1 MFAIN
6 LLLAHLVSD
15 FAFTNV
21 FSEKLNKKDNTLYHI
36 IWAVIA
42 FLAFSFDV
50 LGSFSGI
57 LLISL
62 GIAIHVLWDFYRKKI
77 NSTPLKEFSVILVF
91 IVISFFTKN
100 IFADSF
106 LSLTFQ
112 YYILGLILVT
122 GLVTYFFRYLK
133 IFPLE
138 KKDTTGMTERMVL
151 FIFLVNQMYLY
162 AIITVI
168 VGITY
173 KYIFEKFRNKEI
185 FFSPIIGFIFSLLW
199 LLLLNNI

>member
-1 MFAIN
+1 
-6 LLLAHLVSD
+6 
-15 FAFTNV
+15 
-21 FSEKLNKKDNTLYHI
+21 
-36 IWAVIA
+36 
-42 FLAFSFDV
+42 
-50 LGSFSGI
+50 
-57 LLISL
+57 
-62 GIAIHVLWDFYRKKI
+62 
-77 NSTPLKEFSVILVF
+77 
-91 IVISFFTKN
+91 
-100 IFADSF
+100 
-106 LSLTFQ
+106 
-112 YYILGLILVT
+112 
-122 GLVTYFFRYLK
+122 LVTYLFRFFKVL
-133 IFPLE
+133 PLE